1 MPLHGDRVRKK
12 RGMTDTNAIT
22 LSLPEHIAVD
32 ESKGAAECATCGVS
46 VHLPTGKFGYVRAV
60 DMLAAFILQ
69 HAVHDRKGH
78 ASGLTKT
85 GRATKAAMAALAA
98 PTSEGDAR

>member
-1 MPLHGDRVRKK
+1 MMMQKLPDH
-12 RGMTDTNAIT
+12 IT
-22 LSLPEHIAVD
+22 VD
-32 ESKGAAECATCGVS
+32 ESKGAAECATCGVG
-46 VHLPTGKFGYVRAV
+46 VHLPTDKFGYIRVV
-60 DMLAAFILQ
+60 DMLAEFIVQ

>member
-1 MPLHGDRVRKK
+1 
-12 RGMTDTNAIT
+12 MTDQTTPT
-22 LSLPEHIAVD
+22 LALPGHVKVD

-46 VHLPTGKFGYVRAV
+46 VHLPTGKFGRIRAV
-60 DMLAAFILQ
+60 DMLAAFIVQ

-85 GRATKAAMAALAA
+85 GRATKVAAEAMAA

>member
-1 MPLHGDRVRKK
+1 MMMQKLPDH
-12 RGMTDTNAIT
+12 IT
-22 LSLPEHIAVD
+22 VD
-32 ESKGAAECATCGVS
+32 ESKGAAECAECGVG
-46 VHLPTGKFGYVRAV
+46 VHLPTDKFGYIRVV
-60 DMLAAFILQ
+60 DMLAAFIVQ

>member
-1 MPLHGDRVRKK
+1 MMMQKLPDH
-12 RGMTDTNAIT
+12 IT
-22 LSLPEHIAVD
+22 VD

-46 VHLPTGKFGYVRAV
+46 VHLPTGKFGHIRAV
-60 DMLAAFILQ
+60 DMLATFIVH